1 MKNVLFVTSENVS
14 PQSGGITRVTYLL
27 ADGLSKKGIRC
38 ISAYTQ
44 KKEDVSSLDNV
55 FEYEKYVCGENHIK
69 QYQDILCGNMIDVVV
84 VQGAYAAMNQELVF
98 LRNAINSQSRNISLY
113 LTFHSMPG
121 YELYFLDW
129 SILIRKIFTNAW
141 REYSKQFIIQTVMLI
156 NKSLLKKLLYKKYS
170 IAYHTADKVILLS
183 STYEDDFNLLAQE
196 KDKSKYI
203 AIPNMLTYPVNDDIS
218 LDKQNEVLIVAR
230 MDERSK
236 RIKLALQIWG
246 MISQKLLAEGWKLTI
261 VGEGDDLKY
270 YKHFVESK
278 KICNVSFEGRQ
289 NPLSYYQRASI
300 FMMTSSYEGW
310 PMTLMEAMQNKCV
323 PIVFDSYASLHDII
337 ISGRNGIIVE
347 NNNINAYVSECISLM
362 KDTKRRLKLA
372 ENALH
377 DCKQFSQDKIIQ
389 RWLDIL

>member
-14 PQSGGITRVTYLL
+14 PQSGGIARVTYLL

-156 NKSLLKKLLYKKYS
+156 NKSLFHHLYKPS
-170 IAYHTADKVILLS
+170 IYHFQKSIHILEQL
-183 STYEDDFNLLAQE
+183 
-196 KDKSKYI
+196 
-203 AIPNMLTYPVNDDIS
+203 
-218 LDKQNEVLIVAR
+218 
-230 MDERSK
+230 
-236 RIKLALQIWG
+236 
-246 MISQKLLAEGWKLTI
+246 
-261 VGEGDDLKY
+261 
-270 YKHFVESK
+270 
-278 KICNVSFEGRQ
+278 
-289 NPLSYYQRASI
+289 
-300 FMMTSSYEGW
+300 
-310 PMTLMEAMQNKCV
+310 
-323 PIVFDSYASLHDII
+323 
-337 ISGRNGIIVE
+337 
-347 NNNINAYVSECISLM
+347 
-362 KDTKRRLKLA
+362 
-372 ENALH
+372 
-377 DCKQFSQDKIIQ
+377 
-389 RWLDIL
+389 